1 MLVDGYG
8 RTIDYLRISLTQ
20 RCNFR
25 CLYCMPK
32 VPFDYAPDEK
42 LLSFEE
48 LFLFV
53 KLAIDEGVKKIRLT
67 GGEPL
72 LRENLH
78 EFIKM
83 IKDYAP
89 HIDLA
94 LTTNGFLLKNLAQNL
109 KNAGLERINISLDT
123 LNPQKAKKLAQ
134 KDVLNEVLAGIDE
147 ALKCGLKAKLNC
159 VALKGFN
166 DDELCDL
173 LEFAREKSIQI
184 RFIEFMENHHAYGQL
199 KGLNSNEILQIL
211 GKKFNITNATK
222 SPNSPSK
229 LFRIDEYFFGI
240 IDPHSNEFCESCNR
254 IRLSA
259 EGLLIPCL
267 YYDEALSIKKA
278 VRNGDIQGAL
288 AVLQKVLQNKPEKN
302 KWSVNMPKDDISSRA
317 FYQTGG

>member
-1 MLVDGYG
+1 MLVDSYG
-8 RTIDYLRISLTQ
+8 RVIDYLRISLTQ
-20 RCNFR
+20 SCNFR

-32 VPFDYAPDEK
+32 LPFDYELDEK

-72 LRENLH
+72 LRKDLH
-78 EFIKM
+78 LFIKM

-89 HIDLA
+89 KIDLA
-94 LTTNGFLLKNLAQNL
+94 LTTNGFLLKNLALNL

-123 LNPQKAKKLAQ
+123 LNSKKAKKIAQ
-134 KDVLNEVLAGIDE
+134 KDVLDEVLAGIE
-147 ALKCGLKAKLNC
+147 AALKCDLKVKLNC
-159 VALKGFN
+159 VVLKGFN
-166 DDELCDL
+166 DDELLDL
-173 LEFAREKSIQI
+173 LHFAKNKNIQI

-199 KGLNSNEILQIL
+199 KGLNSGEILQIL
-211 GKKFNITNATK
+211 STKYRIENATK
-222 SPNSPSK
+222 SPHSPSK
-229 LFRIDEYFFGI
+229 LFRLDDGYMFGI
-240 IDPHSNEFCESCNR
+240 IDPHSSEFCESCNR

-267 YYDEALSIKKA
+267 YYDEALSIRKA
-278 VRNGDIQGAL
+278 VRNKDINAAL
-288 AVLQKVLQNKPEKN
+288 AVLKNVLQNKPEKN
-302 KWSVNMPKDDISSRA
+302 KWERGKQNEVSARA

>member
-32 VPFDYAPDEK
+32 IPFNYEPDEK
-42 LLSFEE
+42 LLSFDE

-94 LTTNGFLLKNLAQNL
+94 LTTNGFLLKNLAQDL
-109 KNAGLERINISLDT
+109 KNAGLERINISLDS
-123 LNPQKAKKLAQ
+123 LNPQKAKKIAQ
-134 KDVLNEVLAGIDE
+134 KDVLNEVLEGIE
-147 ALKCGLKAKLNC
+147 AALKCGLKVKLNC
-159 VALKGFN
+159 VVLKGFN

-173 LEFAREKSIQI
+173 LEFARSKNTQI

-211 GKKFNITNATK
+211 GKKFSITNATK

-229 LFRIDEYFFGI
+229 LFAIDDYIFGI
-240 IDPHSNEFCESCNR
+240 IDPHSSEFCESCNR

-267 YYDEALSIKKA
+267 YYDEALSIQKA
-278 VRNGDIQGAL
+278 VRNGDIKAAL
-288 AVLQKVLQNKPEKN
+288 AVLQEVLRKKPEKN
-302 KWSVNMPKDDISSRA
+302 RWSDKMNADDISSRA